1 MIYDERNAP
10 LQLIFIGYV
19 STAFMPIFSG
29 RIKQYLIT
37 IMNPTLPERIFL
49 CGFMG
54 AGKSTIG
61 RGLAPELEL
70 PFHDLDT
77 HIEQLAGQSISE
89 IFQKKGEQAFRQRER
104 SAVIDIIRHNKGII
118 ALGGGTL
125 QSQHLLDH
133 IKVNGLLVFIDAPL
147 KLIMKRIKNDKNRPM
162 LLNEQGEL
170 KSDGILE
177 NELSTLLEERRPFYE
192 QSEVTITP
200 ANFDSA
206 EDIIEQLVK
215 KIKYHV
221 ALY

>member
-37 IMNPTLPERIFL
+37 IMNRTLPDRIFL

-61 RGLAPELEL
+61 RVLAPELESE
-70 PFHDLDT
+70 FHDLDT
-77 HIEQLAGQSISE
+77 HVEQLTGQSIPD
-89 IFQKKGEQAFRQRER
+89 IFQEKGEQAFRQRER
-104 SAVIDIIRHNKGII
+104 SAVIDIARNKKGVI

-133 IKVNGLLVFIDAPL
+133 IKVNGLLIFIDAPL
-147 KLIMKRIKNDKNRPM
+147 KLILNRINGDKNRPM
-162 LLNEQGEL
+162 LLNKKGEL
-170 KSDGILE
+170 KSDATLE
-177 NELSTLLEERRPFYE
+177 KELSALLEQRRPFYE
-192 QSEVTITP
+192 QAEVAINP
-200 ANFDSA
+200 ANFYSV
-206 EDIIEQLVK
+206 EDIVERLVK